1 MKKEIWTIDLSDIV
15 NEVGII
21 DVACVKNYYSA
32 DEAIEAA
39 MHLVDGYV
47 GDKRV
52 LEATVYA
59 GQYEDERGNITGETM
74 DIFCATN
81 VRPYRSSHNRSVMGF
96 MKPYIDYYAEDPVI
110 PCEMTEYDGKQYKSA
125 LMTSPDYFDNGA
137 DWLIVEDTVKKEL
150 FGEEGDTPVS
160 RSAEVFDNLVHAY
173 VIPEWFEL
181 PESEFVENVIKY
193 FT

>member
-39 MHLVDGYV
+39 IHLIDGYF
-47 GDKRV
+47 GDERV

-59 GQYEDERGNITGETM
+59 GQYEDGHGNIFGETT

-81 VRPYRSSHNRSVMGF
+81 VRPYRSAYSRFAMGF
-96 MKPYIDYYAEDPVI
+96 VKLYVDYYAEDPVI

-125 LMTSPDYFDNGA
+125 LMISPRDSDCGA
-137 DWLIVEDTVKKEL
+137 DWLIVENTVEKEL
-150 FGEEGDTPVS
+150 FNFDDGNPLN
-160 RSAEVFDNLVHAY
+160 RSAEMFDDLVHAY
-173 VIPEWFEL
+173 VTPEWFEL
-181 PESEFVENVIKY
+181 PESEFVKNIIKY
-193 FT
+193 SL

>member
-15 NEVGII
+15 NEEGIN
-21 DVACVKNYYSA
+21 DVACAKIYYSA

-39 MHLVDGYV
+39 MHLVDEYI
-47 GDKRV
+47 GDERV

-59 GQYEDERGNITGETM
+59 GQYEDERGNIFGETT

-81 VRPYRSSHNRSVMGF
+81 VRPYKSAHERFAMGF
-96 MKPYIDYYAEDPVI
+96 VKLYIDYYAEDPVI

-125 LMTSPDYFDNGA
+125 LMISPDDFDNGA
-137 DWLIVEDTVKKEL
+137 DWLIVEDTVEKEL
-150 FGEEGDTPVS
+150 FDEDNDIPVN
-160 RSAEVFDNLVHAY
+160 RSAEMFDDLVYAY
-173 VIPEWFEL
+173 VLPEWFEL
-181 PESEFVENVIKY
+181 PESEFVQNVIKY